1 MYRIAIP
8 SYKRAS
14 SICQKT
20 IRLLK
25 DWGFPP
31 EQIDIFVVEE
41 EVESYKL
48 YLEADKY
55 YNSLIVG
62 VRGLAE
68 QRFFIQNYY
77 PADTNILFADD
88 DLERFKVLPSVT
100 NLPQTCSKMFE
111 LTRSQGCHLWGIYPI
126 ANTLFQKERVVK
138 GAVYC
143 VGAFFG
149 YINER
154 QLQPPTSEKE
164 DIFNTCYYVKKDGAV
179 LRLESVGVQT
189 RYFKNTG
196 GLQTE
201 RTKESIRLAAEAVF
215 LAYTDLLNPP
225 VLKKK
230 GKKDEYWDCKFKK
243 SSKQIITL

>member
-8 SYKRAS
+8 SYKRPY

-31 EQIDIFVVEE
+31 EQIDIFVVDE
-41 EVESYKL
+41 EVETYKM
-48 YLEADKY
+48 YLETDNY
-55 YNSLIVG
+55 YNALIVG

-68 QRFFIQNYY
+68 QRLFIQNYY
-77 PADTNILFADD
+77 PPNTNILFADD

-100 NLPQTCSKMFE
+100 NLPETCSKMFE

-126 ANTLFQKERVVK
+126 ANKLFQKDRVVK

-149 YINER
+149 YVNER

-164 DIFNTCYYVKKDGAV
+164 DIFNTCYYVKKDGAI

-189 RYFKNTG
+189 RYFKNAG
-196 GLQTE
+196 GLQTD

-215 LAYTDLLNPP
+215 QAYPDLLNPP
-225 VLKKK
+225 TLKKE
-230 GKKDEYWDCKFKK
+230 GKKDEYWDVKFKK
-243 SSKQIITL
+243 LPKIFLQN